1 MTILGTDQIKLDS
14 VRRAEPSAAKA
25 GRQRMNWF
33 ALVSDQS
40 LIEHIRQRRWDQRR
54 EFECAAVMVG
64 SVYLVLPH
72 ALLRSTFMVRRPRGP
87 YQVLGK
93 DRYGRG

>member
-1 MTILGTDQIKLDS
+1 MTILGTDQIKPDS

-25 GRQRMNWF
+25 GRQRVNWS

-40 LIEHIRQRRWDQRR
+40 LIEHFRQRLWDQR

-64 SVYLVLPH
+64 SVYLVLPR
-72 ALLRSTFMVRRPRGP
+72 APLRSTFMVRRPRGP